1 MEIVGLVV
9 VVTISL
15 FFYCFVNGLMRDK
28 MRKENEEK
36 SKEESNFKT
45 PDV

>member
-9 VVTISL
+9 VIISSL

-36 SKEESNFKT
+36 QKEESTFKT